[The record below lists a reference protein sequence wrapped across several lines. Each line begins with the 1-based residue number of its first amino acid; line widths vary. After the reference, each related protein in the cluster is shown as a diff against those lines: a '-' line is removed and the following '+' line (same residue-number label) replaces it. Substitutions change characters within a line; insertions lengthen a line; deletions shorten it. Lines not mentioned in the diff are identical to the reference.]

1 MRLRSQTALSLAIGG
16 RETQKQSKSL
26 SACCHG
32 KIVSMLLMW
41 LLCRA
46 PIGGWH
52 GTTKRGLGADGRSP
66 LAPGPALCAASNV
79 KHTVK

>member
-1 MRLRSQTALSLAIGG
+1 MRLRSTTALSLAIGG

-41 LLCRA
+41 LLCPA

-52 GTTKRGLGADGRSP
+52 GTAKRGLGVF
-66 LAPGPALCAASNV
+66 APGPWPALCAASNV